1 MQDILT
7 VTLNP
12 TVDLSTSVDHVVPNE
27 KLRCTA
33 PVTDPGGGGIN
44 VARAIRLLGGESRA
58 LVALGGH
65 NGDKLRA
72 LLEREGIR
80 LIPLQAPGETR
91 LSLAVTDCGSG
102 DQFRFV
108 LPGPV
113 WNAAG
118 LKAILAAITTS
129 VPEEGYVVLSGSVP
143 RGLPDDIAARV
154 GAKLAKRGARLVVD
168 TSGPSLERL
177 ADGSEKAPFALRMD
191 RTEAEALAGRALDGR
206 EDSAAFAAELVAR
219 GIAEV
224 VVIARGSDGSV
235 LAADQVRL
243 HAAAAPVPVRSKV
256 GAGDSFVGA
265 FTMALARGDDL
276 AAALQWGAAAAS
288 AAVMTDATALCT
300 REDAEALL
308 DRCPVTDLRACR

>member
-1 MQDILT
+1 MDDILT

-12 TVDLSTSVDHVVPNE
+12 TVDLSTSVAHVVPGD
-27 KLRCTA
+27 KLRCAA

-91 LSLAVTDCGSG
+91 LSLAVTDAGTG
-102 DQFRFV
+102 EQYRFV
-108 LPGPV
+108 LPGPE

-129 VPEEGYVVLSGSVP
+129 VPENGYVVLSGSVP
-143 RGLPDDIAARV
+143 RGVPDDIACCI
-154 GAKLAKRGARLVVD
+154 GSKLAKRGARLIVD
-168 TSGPSLERL
+168 TSGPALIRL
-177 ADGSEKAPFALRMD
+177 AEGTDAPPFLLRMD
-191 RTEAEALAGRALDGR
+191 RSEAQALAGRTLETRA
-206 EDSAAFAAELVAR
+206 ESATFAAGLVER
-219 GIAEV
+219 GIATV
-224 VVIARGSDGSV
+224 VAVARGSDGSV
-235 LAADQVRL
+235 LAAEGLRL
-243 HAAAAPVPVRSKV
+243 HAATPPVPVRSKV
-256 GAGDSFVGA
+256 GAGDSFLGA
-265 FTMALARGDDL
+265 FALSLARGEDL
-276 AAALQWGAAAAS
+276 ETALRWGTAAAS

-300 REDAEALL
+300 REDTEALL
-308 DRCPVTDLRACR
+308 ARCMVTAIAAA